1 MPELGWSVGYPS
13 ALLLM
18 ASIVAFLFWRFKRAG
33 WL

>member
-1 MPELGWSVGYPS
+1 MPELGWGLGYPM

-18 ASIVAFLFWRFKRAG
+18 ALASLTVWILSKRAG